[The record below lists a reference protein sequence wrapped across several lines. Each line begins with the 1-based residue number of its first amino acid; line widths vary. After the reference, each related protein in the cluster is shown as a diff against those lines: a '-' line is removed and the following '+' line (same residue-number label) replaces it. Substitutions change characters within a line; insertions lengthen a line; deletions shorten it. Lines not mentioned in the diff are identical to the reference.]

1 MLSIEAYFAP
11 KEGSMAIFRALQAD
25 TGQREPLPS
34 AVLSGVCSIFYM
46 TIVKKNEQG

>member
-11 KEGSMAIFRALQAD
+11 KEGLMAVFRAFQAA
-25 TGQREPLPS
+25 TGQREPLS
-34 AVLSGVCSIFYM
+34 GAVLSGVCSIFYM